1 MTAPPPRDLPNDWP
15 HRDCSHRVQAAGL
28 DWHVQIGGQ
37 GPLVV
42 LLHGTGASVHSWAP
56 MWPLLTPH
64 VQVLAMDLPG
74 HGFTRGADYDR
85 LDLASIAQQLDVLLE
100 VLDIGVPMLVAG
112 HSAGFPLALRWSL
125 LGRCQPPALVGYAP
139 SLVPPPPAY
148 AMFLGPLINP
158 LATSGPMASLLAAT
172 IGPSGMVDRL
182 LDSTASILGEAQR
195 RRYRTLFAESAHVRG
210 AMNFMAAA
218 DLPVLLEDA
227 AGLASAMRL
236 VVGDMDAWV
245 PPEPLLQVI
254 RRYLPHAH
262 IDRWNAG
269 HLMHEIEPE
278 RAARVILEMLDRPR

>member
-1 MTAPPPRDLPNDWP
+1 MTSTPPHDIPADWP
-15 HRDCSHRVQAAGL
+15 NRDCSRRVQAAGL
-28 DWHVQIGGQ
+28 DWHVQIGGE

-42 LLHGTGASVHSWAP
+42 LLHGTGSSTHSWAP
-56 MWPLLTPH
+56 MWPLLTPY
-64 VQVLAMDLPG
+64 VKVLAMDLPG
-74 HGFTRGADYDR
+74 HGFTRGADYEQ

-100 VLDIGVPMLVAG
+100 VLGLGAPALVAG

-125 LGRCQPPALVGYAP
+125 LGRHGADALVGYAP

-148 AMFLGPLINP
+148 ALFLGPLINP
-158 LATSGPMASLLAAT
+158 LATSGPVASLLAAT

-182 LDSTASILGEAQR
+182 LDSTASILDDTQR
-195 RRYRTLFAESAHVRG
+195 RHYRTLFAESNHVRG

-227 AGLASAMRL
+227 AGLSSPMRL
-236 VVGDMDAWV
+236 VVGDLDAWV

-254 RRYLPHAH
+254 RRYLPQAQVE
-262 IDRWNAG
+262 RWKAG

-278 RAARVILEMLDRPR
+278 RAARVILGMLGHD